1 MQASARLRTR
11 LNRSRTRLAWFLAR
25 RYLGASRRGGRLL
38 SFITWVS
45 LGGVVVG
52 VTALIVV
59 IGVMTGMQN
68 KLREKILGSTPHVL
82 VRQTGSSLRIED
94 WPSVVDQVE
103 QVEGV
108 VAASPVALTRVA
120 LHRDGYAEVI
130 YLYGV
135 DLGDGNEDEASA
147 HSTSPDARIAVT
159 PLEDSLRSGRVSVRR
174 EPGGL
179 VPLVLG
185 SGVAGRMNLFP
196 GDTVTVVSLETFK
209 LGPFGEAAMP
219 MFAWVVSDVFSTGM
233 YDYDYRNGYADLA
246 DVQALLEMDPRTA
259 SFVGARTADP
269 WNAGV
274 AAESVEDVLGGWP
287 YAVDPWT
294 RTNSELFSAL
304 KLEKLAMGVILSLIV
319 LVAAFNIVSTLVMVV
334 VNRTREIGILKA
346 MGLTRRDTLLAF
358 VLQGLWIG
366 VAGTAA
372 GTVLGLIAAHLVG
385 RYGLIPIPAEIYFVD
400 RLPVALSPWD
410 VAWIVGVSLLVSLV
424 ATIYPARQASALE
437 PVEAIRHE

>member
-1 MQASARLRTR
+1 MG
-11 LNRSRTRLAWFLAR
+11 LAWFLAR

-52 VTALIVV
+52 VTALVVV

-68 KLREKILGSTPHVL
+68 ELREKILGSNPHVL
-82 VRQTGSSLRIED
+82 IRQTGPSLRIED
-94 WPSVVDQVE
+94 WAAVVDQVE
-103 QVEGV
+103 RTEGV
-108 VAASPVALTRVA
+108 IAASPVALTRVG
-120 LHRDGYAEVI
+120 LHRDGYTEVV

-135 DLGDGNEDEASA
+135 DLEGGPDGAPDPASA
-147 HSTSPDARIAVT
+147 AARAAVT
-159 PLEDSLRSGRVSVRR
+159 PLEDSLRSGQVSLRR

-179 VPLVLG
+179 VPVVLG
-185 SGVAGRMNLFP
+185 SGVAGRMNLLP
-196 GDTVTVVSLETFK
+196 GDTVTVVALENFK
-209 LGPFGEAAMP
+209 LGPFGEPATP
-219 MFAWVVSDVFSTGM
+219 MFAWAVSDVFSTGM
-233 YDYDYRNGYADLA
+233 HDYDFRNAYAALA
-246 DVQALLEMDPRTA
+246 DVQALLDMDPRTA

-269 WNAGV
+269 WNAGAV
-274 AAESVEDVLGGWP
+274 AESVEDALGGWP

-294 RTNSELFSAL
+294 RTNRELFSAL

-346 MGLTRRDTLLAF
+346 MGLTRRDTLKTF

-366 VAGTAA
+366 ATGTAA
-372 GTVLGLIAAHLVG
+372 GTVLGLIVAHLVE
-385 RYGLIPIPAEIYFVD
+385 RYRLIPIPPDVYFVD

-410 VAWIVGVSLLVSLV
+410 VAWIVGVSLLVSLA

-437 PVEAIRHE
+437 PIEAIRHE